1 MTKNQIFTI
10 AICLCLLSSKGLI
23 GQAISITNPQSMM
36 VGARSISLGLN
47 PALYG
52 DLGHS
57 ILNPATNAGINQL
70 PFSIT
75 SQQLLGEFNYLVLGT
90 GLPGTIKFK
99 RKGEYYRK
107 EFGISLSYSNLSINK
122 VPKTINQDGLPYQ
135 IGEFSAGYHF
145 IHLGLGTNFYNKISI
160 NKISLGAA
168 FKALT
173 YYVDSSKT
181 STIGVDVG
189 VIAMRYI
196 DYKIISSLELGAS
209 IHNALSPG
217 MLMKQTGNTLKLPFE
232 IILGTKLNLWN
243 DRLSLLSSINNL
255 GFSIGSEFEIEEGV
269 FIRGSTNQKDIKV
282 GLGVTLD
289 NIPTGISTYGFKGRL
304 DFNYTQSA
312 FPMNDHPTYV
322 LSLAS
327 LGRSIPKKPEILM
340 PRKSIQLISENTANL
355 SGVGPKNTT
364 IRLYNNDIFKKSI
377 QTNKFGDWKIKNFN
391 LQEGKNNIYIKSYDM
406 SNDLSL
412 DSNSVTIISDRT
424 PPNINVT
431 LFPDNSVLK
440 VEIESNEILANI
452 SAEIDGRKIRLKE
465 YNSQLKEKKVVEDD
479 MEQDSII
486 SILVG
491 KNQGI
496 DDVYLKA
503 TKYIGRAEL
512 PSYIDS
518 KKRSLKKKSYNGTPP
533 PEKMS
538 QIDIFATDESGNSV
552 EVGPLS
558 FFGSITFPVDKHVHY
573 NDTVLVIGNSSN
585 LIEDIYINR
594 EKTKIDLENRFSLP
608 IDLNPGKNIIES
620 TFETQGNKTLTYYTR
635 VLRLVSYP
643 DMNSKVKGRREIEFL
658 STLKILHGDNDGN
671 FYPKQNVTRQFVTKL
686 MVLSIEEEE
695 NLAEVTTNLFADV
708 AFDHPFAKYIQ
719 SGVNEGLI
727 FAFPDGTFKP
737 DQELTLTEVIYL
749 MSNAGIIDYEE
760 VEDSDRLITRAEL
773 AEFLAYTPKFE
784 RKIEKLID
792 WEKGYDTSK
801 LFEN

>member
-1 MTKNQIFTI
+1 MTKKQIFTI
-10 AICLCLLSSKGLI
+10 AICLCLLLSKGLI
-23 GQAISITNPQSMM
+23 GVPKSITNPQAMM

-47 PALYG
+47 PAIYG
-52 DLGHS
+52 DLGHT

-70 PFSIT
+70 PFIIT
-75 SQQLLGEFNYLVLGT
+75 SQQLLGEFNYLVVGT
-90 GLPGTIKFK
+90 GLPGTIRFR
-99 RKGEYYRK
+99 RKGEAYRK
-107 EFGISLSYSNLSINK
+107 EFGVSLSYSSLSISK

-145 IHLGLGTNFYNKISI
+145 LHLGFGANFYNKLAI
-160 NKISLGAA
+160 NKIAVGTAI
-168 FKALT
+168 KTLT
-173 YYVDSSKT
+173 YYVDSSAA
-181 STIGVDVG
+181 STIGIDIG
-189 VIAMRYI
+189 IIAMQYI
-196 DYKIISSLELGAS
+196 DYKFISSLEFGLAM
-209 IHNALSPG
+209 HNALSPG
-217 MLMKQTGNTLKLPFE
+217 LKMNKTGNTMNLPFE
-232 IILGTKLNLWN
+232 MILGTKLNLWN
-243 DRLSLLSSINNL
+243 DRLSVLSSINNL
-255 GFSIGSEFEIEEGV
+255 GVSIGSEFEIEEGV
-269 FIRGSTNQKDIKV
+269 FIRGSTNQKDVKV
-282 GLGVTLD
+282 GLGITLD
-289 NIPTGISTYGFKGRL
+289 NIPTGISSYGFKGRL

-312 FPMNDHPTYV
+312 FPMNNDPTYV

-340 PRKSIQLISENTANL
+340 PRKPVQLISKNTTDL
-355 SGVGPKNTT
+355 SGVGPKNTA
-364 IRLYNNDIFKKSI
+364 IRIYNNDKFKKSI
-377 QTNKFGDWKIKNFN
+377 QTNKFGDWKIKNFA
-391 LQEGKNNIYIKSYDM
+391 LEEGRNYIYIKSYDM
-406 SNDLSL
+406 SKDLSL
-412 DSNSVTIISDRT
+412 DSNGVTIISDRT
-424 PPNINVT
+424 PPNLNVT

-440 VEIESNEILANI
+440 VEIESDEILENI
-452 SAEIDGRKIRLKE
+452 SAEIDGKKIRLKE
-465 YNSQLKEKKVVEDD
+465 DDSHLKENKGKEDD
-479 MEQDSII
+479 IEQDNII
-486 SILVG
+486 SIFLGVDQ
-491 KNQGI
+491 KW
-496 DDVYLKA
+496 DDLYLKA
-503 TKYIGRAEL
+503 TKYIGRSEL
-512 PSYIDS
+512 PIYIDN
-518 KKRSLKKKSYNGTPP
+518 KKRSMKKKSYNGTPP

-538 QIDIFATDESGNSV
+538 QIDIFATDESGNSI

-708 AFDHPFAKYIQ
+708 AFDHPFSKYIQ